1 MDDTIKL
8 EDFDIDNMLIDEKS
22 HENIL
27 IYNISYKPFTGPKP
41 LRIIFDKIDRFIRID
56 DGNRYLVLVAL
67 QKYDPIYM
75 SYKSKNQYHIYFLSL
90 FYKNQS

>member
-1 MDDTIKL
+1 
-8 EDFDIDNMLIDEKS
+8 MLIDEKS

-75 SYKSKNQYHIYFLSL
+75 SYKSKKQYHIYFLSL